1 LIQVNGPPIDEGYCG
16 IRSMTFPNR
25 RLVMRLKSLAAVT
38 IAAPIILATTTLTPP
53 PANAAPIGPI
63 GQSLSLPGHDLTQ
76 VQYRR
81 RSRNAGPAVA
91 AGIFGAIVGGI
102 IASQNRPYAVY
113 PYEPYPVYPGYYPV
127 YPRYQYPAVDA
138 AVAYCM
144 RRYRS
149 YDPYSMTYLG
159 YDGYRHACP

>member
-1 LIQVNGPPIDEGYCG
+1 MRIDKFAVTAS
-16 IRSMTFPNR
+16 IM
-25 RLVMRLKSLAAVT
+25 LAAAIPT
-38 IAAPIILATTTLTPP
+38 MPS
-53 PANAAPIGPI
+53 ANSAPIGPI
-63 GQSLSLPGHDLTQ
+63 GQSWSLPDHDSTL

-81 RSRNAGPAVA
+81 RSRDVGPAVA
-91 AGIFGAIVGGI
+91 AGIFGAIIGGI

-113 PYEPYPVYPGYYPV
+113 PYQTYPSYPGYYPAYR
-127 YPRYQYPAVDA
+127 YPSVDA
-138 AVAYCM
+138 AIAYCI

>member
-1 LIQVNGPPIDEGYCG
+1 MRIDKFAVGAS
-16 IRSMTFPNR
+16 I
-25 RLVMRLKSLAAVT
+25 LLAAT
-38 IAAPIILATTTLTPP
+38 ILTTSS
-53 PANAAPIGPI
+53 ANTAPIGPI
-63 GQSLSLPGHDLTQ
+63 GQSWSLPDHDSTL

-81 RSRNAGPAVA
+81 RSRNVGPAVA
-91 AGIFGAIVGGI
+91 AGIFGAIVGGM

-113 PYEPYPVYPGYYPV
+113 PYQTYPSYPGYYPAYPV
-127 YPRYQYPAVDA
+127 YRYPSVDA